1 MRDLWIHIFW
11 KNLWRRW
18 QWTQLLLLLSL
29 FLAAE
34 TADQSHVF
42 NVHYTRTYWM
52 LDNEHL
58 ERVYKLFFFG
68 GGGRKLRKIFQ
79 MMAFPST
86 FPDAILRNVQF
97 NDTRWRRHVCKVSE
111 CFLAEFI
118 FYFLAAEI
126 RDSLL
131 KNSQDTGHEAERR
144 VHTERLPTVR
154 LYRKHTFTR
163 CFWLETENI
172 PTGILIK
179 WFYT

>member
-11 KNLWRRW
+11 KNLWRRR

-34 TADQSHVF
+34 TAD
-42 NVHYTRTYWM
+42 HYKSSTFTTPELIGCWIM
-52 LDNEHL
+52 NIS
-58 ERVYKLFFFG
+58 RVCTNFFLG

-97 NDTRWRRHVCKVSE
+97 NDSWWWRHVCKVSE

-118 FYFLAAEI
+118 FYFFAAEI